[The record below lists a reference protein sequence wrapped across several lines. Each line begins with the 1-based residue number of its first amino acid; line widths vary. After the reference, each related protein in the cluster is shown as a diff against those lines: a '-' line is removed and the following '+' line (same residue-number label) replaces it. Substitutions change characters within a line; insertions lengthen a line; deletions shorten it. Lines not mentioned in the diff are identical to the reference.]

1 MREGTGA
8 DRQIARGQRTRDLK
22 AVIDH
27 IVSEI
32 PGLDMKSRAA
42 RLISLKVSELWLKLR
57 GPNRLFFLSLHSSP
71 VMRNDDWPL
80 LSIWRERS
88 ARTRRFRRTDQRR

>member
-32 PGLDMKSRAA
+32 PRFKYEKPGSPPDLD
-42 RLISLKVSELWLKLR
+42 L
-57 GPNRLFFLSLHSSP
+57 
-71 VMRNDDWPL
+71 
-80 LSIWRERS
+80 
-88 ARTRRFRRTDQRR
+88 